1 MKNCLLNKIMA
12 FENNKK
18 FEQIE
23 ENVNKNEEVECEI
36 YE

>member
-1 MKNCLLNKIMA
+1 MKNGLLNKIMA
-12 FENNKK
+12 FENNEK
-18 FEQIE
+18 FEQIK

>member
-12 FENNKK
+12 FENNEK

>member
-1 MKNCLLNKIMA
+1 MKNCLLNKIMT